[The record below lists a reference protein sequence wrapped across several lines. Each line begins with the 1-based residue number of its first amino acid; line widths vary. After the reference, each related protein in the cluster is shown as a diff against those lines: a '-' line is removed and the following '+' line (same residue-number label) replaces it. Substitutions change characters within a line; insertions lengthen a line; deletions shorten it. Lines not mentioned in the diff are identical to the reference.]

1 MKKIF
6 LISVFL
12 IFSAPVLAEE
22 INPTTM
28 FASKTDFFRSM
39 SFWSWTDI
47 PETITTYM
55 DTDHDGKLDVVWAF
69 PLINTIELSTC
80 RAEDEPL
87 EQEGT
92 MTFST
97 CHINEVRSPILYIVS
112 SKGWHCHT
120 CPYLRMDKN
129 SVIVH

>member
-80 RAEDEPL
+80 TADDEPV
-87 EQEGT
+87 EQKGT

-97 CHINEVRSPILYIVS
+97 CHINEPRNPVLYIVS
-112 SKGWHCHT
+112 AKGWHCHT
-120 CPYLRMDKN
+120 CPYLRMGKN
-129 SVIVH
+129 TDVVQ